1 MADPLRTLARLH
13 AAVAAVAPVLGVSC
27 AAFGDG
33 SAVRVDHDPGGTDAQ
48 RQAAADA
55 VAAFDWSDA
64 AQAAWE
70 AQQARGRAQDRPG
83 GAGDV
88 DYAVRAL
95 GVALALRL
103 NELYAAYNADRQ
115 ARGLAPFVPGPLSA
129 CPQGPLTKAQGQA
142 DVRALVQGGQAEP

>member
-13 AAVAAVAPVLGVSC
+13 ATVAAVAPVQGVTYTTH
-27 AAFGDG
+27 GDG
-33 SAVRVDHDPGGTDAQ
+33 SAVRVDYDPAATDAQ
-48 RQAAADA
+48 RRAAADV

-64 AQAAWE
+64 AQGAWE
-70 AQQARGRAQDRPG
+70 AQQARGRAGDRPG
-83 GAGDV
+83 GGGDV

-129 CPQGPLTKAQGQA
+129 CPTGPLTKAQGQA